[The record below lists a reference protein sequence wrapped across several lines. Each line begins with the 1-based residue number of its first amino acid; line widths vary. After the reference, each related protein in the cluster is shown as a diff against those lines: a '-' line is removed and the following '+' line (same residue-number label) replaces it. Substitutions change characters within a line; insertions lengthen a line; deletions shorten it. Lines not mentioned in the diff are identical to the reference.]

1 MIDSRP
7 RLGVLIASGMV
18 VLVGGCADGYY
29 GQSIG
34 GHLRLMGDRQDIA
47 TLVTEP
53 STPPDLAARLS
64 LVTDI
69 VSYAHDQL
77 ALPDNGS
84 YRSFVDV
91 DRAYV
96 AWNVIAA
103 PELSLTP
110 IEWCF
115 PVVGC
120 VTYRG
125 YFDEAEAVAYGDGL
139 RAEGNDVLVAGTRAY
154 STLGWFDDP
163 VPGTILYDPD
173 YVLAGTIFHELA
185 HQRVYI
191 TDDTMFN
198 ESHASAVELAGVELW
213 LADHG
218 TPELRTAFRQRHLR
232 QDQFLRLVQETRSER
247 ETLYQ
252 TPLDPE
258 TMLAHKSDI
267 YASLRAGYARLRASW
282 GGYSGYDLWFTQD
295 LNNAKLA
302 LVATYTLL
310 TDSFLELLA
319 SVDGDWSAF
328 HDAVEALAELPRAE
342 RDLALAQLAG
352 R

>member
-1 MIDSRP
+1 MIDFRAQM
-7 RLGVLIASGMV
+7 GVVIASGML

-47 TLVTEP
+47 TAVAEP
-53 STPPDLAARLS
+53 ATSPELRARLS
-64 LVTDI
+64 LVSDI
-69 VSYAHDQL
+69 VSYAHDEL

-115 PVVGC
+115 PVAGC

-125 YFDEAEAVAYGDGL
+125 YFDEAEALAYGDL
-139 RAEGNDVLVAGTRAY
+139 MRAEGHDVLIAGTRAY

-163 VPGTILYDPD
+163 VPSTILYDPD
-173 YVLAGTIFHELA
+173 YLLAGTIFHELA

-198 ESHASAVELAGVELW
+198 ESHANAVELAGVALW

-218 TPELRTAFRQRHLR
+218 TPEQRTAFRQRQSR
-232 QDQFLRLVQETRSER
+232 QDQFLRLVQETRSEL
-247 ETLYQ
+247 ETLYLS
-252 TPLDPE
+252 PLDPE
-258 TMLAHKSDI
+258 EMLARKADI
-267 YASLRAGYARLRASW
+267 FASLRSGYTRLRASW
-282 GGYSGYDLWFTQD
+282 GGYPGYDSWFAQD

-310 TDSFLELLA
+310 TESFLELLA
-319 SVDGDWSAF
+319 DVDGDWPAF
-328 HDAVEALAELPRAE
+328 HDAVEALAALPRGE
-342 RDLALAQLAG
+342 RNLALTQLG
-352 R
+352 DR

>member
-1 MIDSRP
+1 
-7 RLGVLIASGMV
+7 MV
-18 VLVGGCADGYY
+18 VLVGGCADGFY

-34 GHLRLMGDRQDIA
+34 GHLRLMSDRQDIA
-47 TLVTEP
+47 TVVTEP
-53 STPPDLAARLS
+53 STPPELAARLTF
-64 LVTDI
+64 VTDF

-103 PELSLTP
+103 PALSLTP
-110 IEWCF
+110 VEWCF
-115 PVVGC
+115 PVAGC
-120 VTYRG
+120 VSYRG
-125 YFDEAEAVAYGDGL
+125 YFDEADAVAYGDGL

-163 VPGTILYDPD
+163 VPSTILYDPD

-198 ESHASAVELAGVELW
+198 ESYANAVEIAGVALW

-218 TPELRTAFRQRHLR
+218 TPELLAAFRQWQQR
-232 QDQFLRLVQETRSER
+232 QDQFLLLLQETRSELQS
-247 ETLYQ
+247 LYLSS
-252 TPLDPE
+252 LDSE
-258 TMLAHKSDI
+258 RMLVRKADI
-267 YASLRAGYARLRASW
+267 YASLRSGYTRLRTSW
-282 GGYSGYDLWFTQD
+282 GGYSGYDRWFEQD

-310 TDSFLELLA
+310 TESFLSLLA
-319 SVDGDWSAF
+319 SVEGDWVAF
-328 HDAVEALAELPRAE
+328 HAAVAALAELPQVE
-342 RDLALAQLAG
+342 RERVLTQMAG
-352 R
+352 G